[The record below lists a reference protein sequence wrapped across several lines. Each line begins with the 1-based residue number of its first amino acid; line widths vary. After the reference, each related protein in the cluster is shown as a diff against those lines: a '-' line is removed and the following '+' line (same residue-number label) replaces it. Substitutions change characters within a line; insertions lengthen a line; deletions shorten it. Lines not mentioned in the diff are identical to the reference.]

1 MPIRNALTAGKIKPL
16 SVAAV
21 AAAYLVFAPLVMRAQ
36 QPGGPDKGTDQPAGA
51 GFEAFLHQYQAAPI
65 DFGDHE
71 GWVQLFDGKSLDG
84 WKGNPEVWH
93 VEDGTIIGESSPEK
107 PSGTTNI
114 FYIKAKPA
122 NFMLKLEIKMEGPG
136 ANGGVQYRSRNV
148 PPKPFEIPAGLPD
161 AQKKQMEE
169 MQRQQEPIIKRNA
182 PWNMA
187 GYQADFDA
195 ANIFSG
201 QLYEQDSKR
210 FIITFPG
217 TIVETRKGKRT
228 LLGKLESPEQ
238 LRSYIK
244 PGEWNQVEIIADG
257 HLLVHIINGHI
268 FSETVD
274 NDSENYAKSG
284 LIGLEIEGPG
294 VVKISHR
301 NIWLKELP

>member
-1 MPIRNALTAGKIKPL
+1 M
-16 SVAAV
+16 
-21 AAAYLVFAPLVMRAQ
+21 
-36 QPGGPDKGTDQPAGA
+36 
-51 GFEAFLHQYQAAPI
+51 
-65 DFGDHE
+65 
-71 GWVQLFDGKSLDG
+71 VQLQ
-84 WKGNPEVWH
+84 
-93 VEDGTIIGESSPEK
+93 T
-107 PSGTTNI
+107 
-114 FYIKAKPA
+114 
-122 NFMLKLEIKMEGPG
+122 
-136 ANGGVQYRSRNV
+136 
-148 PPKPFEIPAGLPD
+148 
-161 AQKKQMEE
+161 KQLEE
-169 MQRQQEPIIKRNA
+169 MQRKEAQLIKRNA

-195 ANIFSG
+195 ANMFTG

-217 TIVETRKGKRT
+217 TIVETKKDGRT

-244 PGEWNQVEIIADG
+244 PGDWNQVEIVADG

-274 NDSENYAKSG
+274 NDPENYVKSG

>member
-1 MPIRNALTAGKIKPL
+1 MNIRNALAVGNLACL
-16 SVAAV
+16 SIAAI
-21 AAAYLVFAPLVMRAQ
+21 AYFLLVPSAVKAQ
-36 QPGGPDKGTDQPAGA
+36 QGASSGESTDSGA
-51 GFEAFLHQYQAAPI
+51 NAAFAAFLRKYEAAPI
-65 DFGDHE
+65 NFDDHK

-84 WKGNPEVWH
+84 WKGNPDVWH
-93 VEDGTIIGESSPEK
+93 VEDGTIVGESSPEK

-114 FYIKAKPA
+114 FYTKAKPA
-122 NFMLKLEIKMEGPG
+122 NFMLKLEIKMEGSG

-148 PPKPFEIPAGLPD
+148 PPKPLEIPSGLSD
-161 AQKKQMEE
+161 MQKKQMEE

-217 TIVETRKGKRT
+217 TIVETQKGTRT

-244 PGEWNQVEIIADG
+244 PGDWNQVEIIADG

-274 NDSENYAKSG
+274 NDPENYAKSG

>member
-1 MPIRNALTAGKIKPL
+1 MVWRNARIAGTFL
-16 SVAAV
+16 SLFTAAV
-21 AAAYLVFAPLVMRAQ
+21 AISAFLPAPQPLKAQ
-36 QPGGPDKGTDQPAGA
+36 QDAEKQNDAGA
-51 GFEAFLHQYQAAPI
+51 NAGFAAFLRKYEAAPI
-65 DFGDHE
+65 DFEDHN

-84 WKGNPEVWH
+84 WKGNPAIWH
-93 VEDGTIIGESSPEK
+93 VEDGAIVGESSPDK
-107 PSGTTNI
+107 PSGTTNV
-114 FYIKAKPA
+114 FYTKAKPG
-122 NFMLKLEIKMEGPG
+122 NFMLKLEIKMEGAG
-136 ANGGVQYRSRNV
+136 ANGGIQYRSRNV
-148 PPKPFEIPAGLPD
+148 PPKPFEIPSGLSD
-161 AQKKQMEE
+161 AQKKQMED
-169 MQRQQEPIIKRNA
+169 MQREQEPIIKRNA

-195 ANIFSG
+195 ANIFTG

-217 TIVETRKGKRT
+217 TIVETQKDGRT

-244 PGEWNQVEIIADG
+244 PGDWNQVEIIADG

-274 NDSENYAKSG
+274 NDPENYAKSG